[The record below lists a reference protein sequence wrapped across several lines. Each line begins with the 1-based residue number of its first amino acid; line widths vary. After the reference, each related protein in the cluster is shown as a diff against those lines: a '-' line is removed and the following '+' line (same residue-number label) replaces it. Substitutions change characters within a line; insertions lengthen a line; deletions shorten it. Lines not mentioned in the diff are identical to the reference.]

1 MPHAPGAVEASL
13 ELAAERCDDIT
24 PLVYARLFS
33 RHPEWEAQFALD
45 KTGVAKGSMLVVAI
59 DVLLDHVG
67 ERRFS
72 ESFIRSEAMNHAAT
86 LDIPAEAFVEFYD
99 ALAGTIREL
108 AGMDWTNEMSATW
121 RQAIADV
128 RGLVTKF

>member
-1 MPHAPGAVEASL
+1 MPNTSGAIEASL

-24 PLVYARLFS
+24 PLVYARLFAC
-33 RHPEWEAQFALD
+33 HPEWKAQFALD
-45 KTGVAKGSMLVVAI
+45 KTGVAKGSMLAVAI

-72 ESFIRSEAMNHAAT
+72 ESFIRAEAVNHAET
-86 LDIPAEAFVEFYD
+86 LDVSADAFVEFYG
-99 ALAGTIREL
+99 ALADAVREL
-108 AGMDWTNEMSATW
+108 AGTNWTDEMSVSW

-128 RGLVTKF
+128 RRLVTEG